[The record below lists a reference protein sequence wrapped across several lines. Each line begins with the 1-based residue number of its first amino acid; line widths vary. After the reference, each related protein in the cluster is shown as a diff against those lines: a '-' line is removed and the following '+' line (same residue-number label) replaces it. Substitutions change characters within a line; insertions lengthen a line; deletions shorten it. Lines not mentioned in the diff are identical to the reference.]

1 MGMEKRLKAAVFG
14 IAVSLIS
21 MAGATPVF
29 ATEAGAYMVT
39 VQPSYT
45 DPETGKTEDP
55 GNNEAIGQ
63 GMTDRMCASS
73 GLLEVEE
80 SGNMYLTV
88 RFYLSQF
95 IGNVTFEERTGSS
108 YISRTYQE
116 MQTKAPVEGASDIS
130 EKYGYTDYRLQVG
143 SLDSVFR
150 GNAYIDAMGRNV
162 VFFFTVSNPVKGSGD
177 FVVTTRTEQ
186 PVQTEGTVETA
197 AAVGAAAEN
206 QDAEAI
212 TEQNDESRYLEKTE
226 HPEQTGQRTAG
237 QTDSDRDVFFVNGSG
252 EVNDPVTGIPQK
264 PSVSGTGTQ
273 SGSSGTSYHL
283 DTVYD
288 LSQVPLA
295 QARKLT
301 EPILEHAVGITG
313 MTGAADFQANAASL
327 SLAGKDRN
335 PNKTIMLM
343 LFSVA
348 AVLAAR
354 FGFAM
359 VCQKR
364 NRNGSADRSASDQE
378 LAENPDFQAA
388 VAKLD
393 ARYRAEIERLEL
405 EIREKQ
411 KKIGHTK
418 NTGITVEAQQ

>member
-1 MGMEKRLKAAVFG
+1 MGMEKRLKAAALGMTIF
-14 IAVSLIS
+14 LIS
-21 MAGATPVF
+21 MAGAPPVF
-29 ATEAGAYMVT
+29 ATEAGVYMVT
-39 VQPSYT
+39 VRPSYT

-63 GMTDRMCASS
+63 GMTDRMCGSS

-116 MQTKAPVEGASDIS
+116 MQTKAPVEGASNIS

-186 PVQTEGTVETA
+186 PLQTEEALETA
-197 AAVGAAAEN
+197 AAGGAAAEN

-212 TEQNDESRYLEKTE
+212 TEQNDESGYLEKT
-226 HPEQTGQRTAG
+226 EQTGQRTAG
-237 QTDSDRDVFFVNGSG
+237 QTGSDRDVFFVNGSG

-313 MTGAADFQANAASL
+313 MTGAADFQANAASM

-335 PNKTIMLM
+335 PNKTIMLA

-359 VCQKR
+359 VCQRR
-364 NRNGSADRSASDQE
+364 NRNSSADRSASDQE
-378 LAENPDFQAA
+378 LTENPDFQAA

-393 ARYRAEIERLEL
+393 ARYHAEIERLEL
-405 EIREKQ
+405 EFREKQ
-411 KKIGHTK
+411 KKTGHTK
-418 NTGITVEAQQ
+418 NTGITVEAQR